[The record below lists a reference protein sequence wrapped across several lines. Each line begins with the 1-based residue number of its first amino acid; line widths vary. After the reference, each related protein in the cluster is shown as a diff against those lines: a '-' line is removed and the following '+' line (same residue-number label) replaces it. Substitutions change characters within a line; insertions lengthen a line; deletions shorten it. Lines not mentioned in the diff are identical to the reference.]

1 MVDLADLTPDHLDD
15 THVTLEPLSEA
26 HREGLR
32 AAADDARIW
41 EHTIGVA
48 RGAGFDEW
56 LAAAFTL
63 RDAGHEVP
71 FAVRL
76 RRGGR
81 LVGSTRY
88 VEPVPRHK
96 RVEIGATW
104 YHPDVWGSVVNPECK
119 LLLLRH
125 AFEVWGANR
134 VELVTD
140 VLNTRSRAAIAGLG
154 AVFEGVRRAHM
165 IVRDGRVRDSAA
177 FAITRAEW
185 PAVAER
191 LQARVEEGAKP

>member
-1 MVDLADLTPDHLDD
+1 MIGLENLTPNRLDGM
-15 THVTLEPLSEA
+15 HVTLEPLSEA

-41 EHTIGVA
+41 EHTTGIA
-48 RGAGFDEW
+48 RGTGFDEW
-56 LAAAFTL
+56 LAGAFTL

-76 RRGGR
+76 CRDGR

-88 VEPVPRHK
+88 VDPVPRHK

-104 YHPDVWGSVVNPECK
+104 YHPDVWGSTVNPECK

-165 IVRDGRVRDSAA
+165 IVRNGRVRDSAA

-185 PAVAER
+185 MAVAEG
-191 LQARVEEGAKP
+191 LQARVRAGATP